1 MTVWRTE
8 DDARGKVRL
17 LKYPPMGPITDEIP
31 RLLGDDL
38 LDMARF
44 IVPRMYYRLLNH
56 KRGLIFET

>member
-8 DDARGKVRL
+8 DDARGKCGL
-17 LKYPPMGPITDEIP
+17 LKYPPVGPIADEIL

-44 IVPRMYYRLLNH
+44 IVPRMYYRSLDH
-56 KRGLIFET
+56 KRGLMFET